1 MLKLILRENE
11 GFLHSK
17 LHHAE
22 FENKRDQAHESQ
34 PTSKPSSSSVET
46 MKSAANPL
54 LTAKAAAPIIPAN
67 NKPNNEQP
75 APNNPPSSSSAV
87 PPPASS
93 KAESSQSLTTEVKT
107 TQKSN
112 FPNIKIESSMTEDQ
126 IEKELERLRV
136 CLTHLD
142 MITSVLV
149 TIFECC

>member
-1 MLKLILRENE
+1 M
-11 GFLHSK
+11 
-17 LHHAE
+17 HHAE

-67 NKPNNEQP
+67 NKPNQQQAQNQSP
-75 APNNPPSSSSAV
+75 SSSAV
-87 PPPASS
+87 PSPSSS
-93 KAESSQSLTTEVKT
+93 KVESSQSLTTEVKT

-136 CLTHLD
+136 RLIGYMWIETVVYYFKPLR
-142 MITSVLV
+142 
-149 TIFECC
+149 

>member
-1 MLKLILRENE
+1 M
-11 GFLHSK
+11 
-17 LHHAE
+17 HHAE
-22 FENKRDQAHESQ
+22 FENKRDQAHESAQ

-67 NKPNNEQP
+67 NKPNEQP
-75 APNNPPSSSSAV
+75 APNPSSSAV
-87 PPPASS
+87 QPQSASS
-93 KAESSQSLTTEVKT
+93 KAESSQSLTTEIKT

-136 CLTHLD
+136 CMTH
-142 MITSVLV
+142 TV
-149 TIFECC
+149 

>member
-1 MLKLILRENE
+1 M
-11 GFLHSK
+11 
-17 LHHAE
+17 HHAE

-67 NKPNNEQP
+67 NKPNQQQAQNQS
-75 APNNPPSSSSAV
+75 PSSSVV

-93 KAESSQSLTTEVKT
+93 KVESSQSLTTEVKT

-136 CLTHLD
+136 RLIGYIWIETVVYYFKPLRSN
-142 MITSVLV
+142 I
-149 TIFECC
+149 IFR

>member
-1 MLKLILRENE
+1 M
-11 GFLHSK
+11 
-17 LHHAE
+17 HHAE
-22 FENKRDQAHESQ
+22 FENKRDQAHESAQ

-67 NKPNNEQP
+67 NKPNEQP
-75 APNNPPSSSSAV
+75 APNPSSSAAV
-87 PPPASS
+87 QPQSASS
-93 KAESSQSLTTEVKT
+93 KAESSQSLTTEIKT

-136 CLTHLD
+136 CMTH
-142 MITSVLV
+142 TV
-149 TIFECC
+149 

>member
-1 MLKLILRENE
+1 M
-11 GFLHSK
+11 
-17 LHHAE
+17 HHAE
-22 FENKRDQAHESQ
+22 FENKRDQAHESAQ

-67 NKPNNEQP
+67 NKPNEQP
-75 APNNPPSSSSAV
+75 AGNNPPSSSAV
-87 PPPASS
+87 VQPQSASS
-93 KAESSQSLTTEVKT
+93 KAESSQSLTTEIKT

-136 CLTHLD
+136 CMSHT
-142 MITSVLV
+142 V
-149 TIFECC
+149 

>member
-1 MLKLILRENE
+1 M
-11 GFLHSK
+11 
-17 LHHAE
+17 HHAE
-22 FENKRDQAHESQ
+22 FENKRDQAHENAQ

-67 NKPNNEQP
+67 NKPNEQP
-75 APNNPPSSSSAV
+75 AGNNPPSSSAV
-87 PPPASS
+87 VQPQSASS
-93 KAESSQSLTTEVKT
+93 KAESSQSLTTEIKT

-136 CLTHLD
+136 CLAG
-142 MITSVLV
+142 
-149 TIFECC
+149 

>member
-1 MLKLILRENE
+1 M
-11 GFLHSK
+11 
-17 LHHAE
+17 HHAE

-67 NKPNNEQP
+67 NKPNNNNEQP
-75 APNNPPSSSSAV
+75 APNNPPSSSAV

-136 CLTHLD
+136 SL
-142 MITSVLV
+142 MITHR
-149 TIFECC
+149 FW

>member
-1 MLKLILRENE
+1 M
-11 GFLHSK
+11 
-17 LHHAE
+17 HHAE

-67 NKPNNEQP
+67 NKPNNNNEQP
-75 APNNPPSSSSAV
+75 APNNPPSSSAV

-136 CLTHLD
+136 RL
-142 MITSVLV
+142 MITHR
-149 TIFECC
+149 FW

>member
-1 MLKLILRENE
+1 M
-11 GFLHSK
+11 
-17 LHHAE
+17 HHAE

-67 NKPNNEQP
+67 NKPNNNNEQP
-75 APNNPPSSSSAV
+75 ASNNPPSSSAV

-136 CLTHLD
+136 SD
-142 MITSVLV
+142 YSSVLV
-149 TIFECC
+149 TIFGCC

>member
-1 MLKLILRENE
+1 MKKTNYRENE

-67 NKPNNEQP
+67 NKPNQQQAQNQS
-75 APNNPPSSSSAV
+75 PSSSVV

-93 KAESSQSLTTEVKT
+93 KVESSQSLTTEVKT

-136 CLTHLD
+136 RLIGYMWIETVVYYFKPLR
-142 MITSVLV
+142 
-149 TIFECC
+149 

>member
-1 MLKLILRENE
+1 M
-11 GFLHSK
+11 
-17 LHHAE
+17 HHAE
-22 FENKRDQAHESQ
+22 FENKRDQAHENAQ

-67 NKPNNEQP
+67 NKPNEQP
-75 APNNPPSSSSAV
+75 APNPSSSAAV
-87 PPPASS
+87 QPQSASS
-93 KAESSQSLTTEVKT
+93 KAESSQSLTTEIKT

-136 CLTHLD
+136 CMSHT
-142 MITSVLV
+142 V
-149 TIFECC
+149 

>member
-1 MLKLILRENE
+1 M
-11 GFLHSK
+11 
-17 LHHAE
+17 HHAE
-22 FENKRDQAHESQ
+22 FENKRDQAHESAQ

-67 NKPNNEQP
+67 NKPNEQP
-75 APNNPPSSSSAV
+75 APNPSSSAAV
-87 PPPASS
+87 QPQSASS
-93 KAESSQSLTTEVKT
+93 KAESSQSLTTEIKT

-136 CLTHLD
+136 CMSHT
-142 MITSVLV
+142 V
-149 TIFECC
+149 

>member
-1 MLKLILRENE
+1 M
-11 GFLHSK
+11 
-17 LHHAE
+17 HHAE

-67 NKPNNEQP
+67 NKPNQQQ
-75 APNNPPSSSSAV
+75 AQNPSPSSSAV

-93 KAESSQSLTTEVKT
+93 KVESSQSLTTEVKT

-136 CLTHLD
+136 RWIGYIWIETVVYYFKPLR
-142 MITSVLV
+142 
-149 TIFECC
+149 